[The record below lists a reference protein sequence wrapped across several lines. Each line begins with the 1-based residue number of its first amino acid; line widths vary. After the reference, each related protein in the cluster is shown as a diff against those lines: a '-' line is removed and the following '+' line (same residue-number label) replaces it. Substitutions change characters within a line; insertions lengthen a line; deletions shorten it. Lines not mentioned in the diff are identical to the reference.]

1 MKLKIFTDHKHQW
14 RQITPNSKS
23 NGKDNLQW
31 KSNLCFSIKA
41 ISSFFHFKSK
51 CWNISI
57 LVFPKSHINIHHCH
71 IFLYI
76 GCGPRQ
82 MEDLRHSVEGVSKY
96 RILSQPASNVNKRQV
111 EIWGSKKIKYKTW
124 SCLTMFYVIYPE
136 FWKFLGKSLIIWIFF
151 LIEIFLDLNFF
162 LEITSYNFQSRSQ
175 MMTLEKTHDTISQ
188 NLGASPI

>member
-96 RILSQPASNVNKRQV
+96 RILSQQAEQSIYNRKVLSVCNVFVYSCPAQV
-111 EIWGSKKIKYKTW
+111 GFHGFSW
-124 SCLTMFYVIYPE
+124 
-136 FWKFLGKSLIIWIFF
+136 
-151 LIEIFLDLNFF
+151 
-162 LEITSYNFQSRSQ
+162 FQVSFSWFQ
-175 MMTLEKTHDTISQ
+175 VSFHDFSWF
-188 NLGASPI
+188 